1 MANKRKSKERESWI
15 AVAERLSPKTV
26 RRVAKEKFGGRYSL
40 PVEDGES
47 RAKRVLGSVKP
58 TSNAL
63 CLVCSSPFYAAP
75 SHIKNGWAKTCSFK
89 CRSEYKPNPRFI
101 ENDIACKNCGKL
113 FHVKPSAQRANKNKK
128 YCSVDCRNKAT
139 KAKKICPKC
148 KKEFTVPKSHEHKTK
163 YCSNK
168 CFHESALCFTPNKT
182 CVSCGK
188 KFYIKPYEIKRN
200 NSSGTFCSVA
210 CMTGSRGKKLAYD
223 GMYISHLEEQMLS
236 LLKSSKLEFGMV
248 REYKFHPIRKWRLDF
263 AWPDKKIGIEVH
275 GGVWS
280 GKFGGHTSG
289 AGRIRDMEKMNEAV
303 ILGWS
308 VIEVTSVHLKNGMA
322 IDWAKKLLG
331 DLRGY

>member
-1 MANKRKSKERESWI
+1 MANQRKSKARKDWG
-15 AVAERLSPKTV
+15 AVAQRLSAASKAGKPKKVTGAGYKTAV
-26 RRVAKEKFGGRYSL
+26 GSGEPRRVGR
-40 PVEDGES
+40 V
-47 RAKRVLGSVKP
+47 GSVKP
-58 TSNAL
+58 ISNAL

-75 SHIKNGWAKTCSFK
+75 SHIKNGWAKTCSLK
-89 CRSEYKPNPRFI
+89 CRSEYKLNPRFI
-101 ENDIACKNCGKL
+101 ENNIACKNCGKL

-128 YCSVDCRNKAT
+128 YCSVDCRDQAT

-148 KKEFTVPKSHEHKTK
+148 KKEFIVSKSHEHRTK

-200 NSSGTFCSVA
+200 SSSGTFCSVA

-223 GMYISHLEEQMLS
+223 GMYISHLEEKMLF
-236 LLKSSKLEFGMV
+236 LLKSSKLEFGMI

-303 ILGWS
+303 ILGWA

-331 DLRGY
+331 Y